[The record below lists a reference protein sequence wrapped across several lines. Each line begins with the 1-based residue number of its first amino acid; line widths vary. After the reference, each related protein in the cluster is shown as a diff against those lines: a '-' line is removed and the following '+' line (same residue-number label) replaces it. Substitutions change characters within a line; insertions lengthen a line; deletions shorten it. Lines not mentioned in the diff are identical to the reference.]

1 MSYYGFHVVAK
12 VSVSRRREDRLQK
25 KHAFHV
31 DERRVH
37 FESCRFAYTKQPLL
51 GDLIAQC

>member
-1 MSYYGFHVVAK
+1 MASMLLQKLVFHVDEKTVYK
-12 VSVSRRREDRLQK
+12 K